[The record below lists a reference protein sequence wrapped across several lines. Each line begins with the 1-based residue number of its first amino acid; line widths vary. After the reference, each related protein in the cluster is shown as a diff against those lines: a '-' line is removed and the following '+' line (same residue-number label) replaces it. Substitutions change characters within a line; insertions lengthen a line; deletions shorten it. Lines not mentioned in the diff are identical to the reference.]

1 MMSVNESTCKC
12 FLCESDVSNRTI
24 LTKLTG
30 SVTKV
35 AIDVL
40 HELYKRK
47 LSTFTSSE
55 GFICYK
61 CKRKAESLCELSKK
75 VETTTKE
82 LLSLIAKYWSFDD
95 AIDQPTAD
103 NDGPPSKTR
112 KTGHTALDEQTVQQN
127 ESSDSVS

>member
-1 MMSVNESTCKC
+1 MASVSESTCKC
-12 FLCESDVSNRTI
+12 FPCQSDVNSGTM

-40 HELYKRK
+40 DELSLAKYKRK
-47 LSTFTSSE
+47 LSTFTSSG

-61 CKRKAESLCELSKK
+61 CKRKAESLCELRKK

-82 LLSLIAKYWSFDD
+82 LLSLIAKFCGFDD

-103 NDGPPSKTR
+103 NDGPPSKKHKLKKTR
-112 KTGHTALDEQTVQQN
+112 
-127 ESSDSVS
+127 